1 MEAMDVCDRMGGYLA
16 EIQTQEQAELI
27 VSIFIKVKNLVN
39 VMNLQASIAMVE
51 ESLTGVGSWW
61 IGLTDMSHEGR

>member
-27 VSIFIKVKNLVN
+27 VSILIKIKNLVIVN
-39 VMNLQASIAMVE
+39 MQASIAMVE

>member
-1 MEAMDVCDRMGGYLA
+1 MEAMDICDRMGGYLA
-16 EIQTQEQAELI
+16 EIQTQEQADLI
-27 VSIFIKVKNLVN
+27 VSTFIKLKNLLNVN
-39 VMNLQASIAMVE
+39 IQASIAMVE

>member
-1 MEAMDVCDRMGGYLA
+1 MA

-27 VSIFIKVKNLVN
+27 VSILIKIKNMVIVN
-39 VMNLQASIAMVE
+39 MQASIAMVE